1 MGEQTELEQEKD
13 QLDPSEISTGRK
25 RERSLIEFPYT
36 DLERTVELARA
47 LHATGGQAKIDLT
60 QLAVALDQSA
70 MSGTFRAKLSAAKMF
85 GLINVEHGTVSL
97 TSLGLKIID
106 ETTSGSARVE
116 AFLCVALYREMFD
129 RYNGYALPPPAAIER
144 QMETLGVPRKQ
155 KERARQVFSTSANDA
170 GFIAQNG
177 RFSKPAAAPPSR
189 TSEDQSNDGSGQGS
203 GSSGGGRDGGTS
215 QDDQT
220 INRLP
225 SGVLLAH
232 LDPNQMDEAQ
242 QEAVWTLLKYFRAK
256 GL

>member
-1 MGEQTELEQEKD
+1 MGDQTELDQEKD

-60 QLAVALDQSA
+60 QLAVAMNQSA

-85 GLINVEHGTVSL
+85 GLINVEQRTVSL
-97 TSLGLKIID
+97 TSLGLEIID
-106 ETTSGSARVE
+106 ETASGPARVE
-116 AFLCVALYREMFD
+116 AFLRVALYKEMFD

-155 KERARQVFSTSANDA
+155 KERARQVFSTSATDA

-177 RFSKPAAAPPSR
+177 RFSKPAAPPSR
-189 TSEDQSNDGSGQGS
+189 TSEGSNDDGSGQGGS
-203 GSSGGGRDGGTS
+203 GGGGRDGGTG
-215 QDDQT
+215 QDDKT

>member
-1 MGEQTELEQEKD
+1 MGDQTELEQEKD
-13 QLDPSEISTGRK
+13 QLDPSNISTGRK

-36 DLERTVELARA
+36 DLERTVELAGA
-47 LHATGGQAKIDLT
+47 LHATGGQSKIDLK

-85 GLINVEHGTVSL
+85 GLVNVEHGTVSL

-106 ETTSGSARVE
+106 ETTSSSARVE
-116 AFLCVALYREMFD
+116 AFLCVALYKEMFD

-155 KERARQVFSTSANDA
+155 KERARQVFSTSAADA

-177 RFSKPAAAPPSR
+177 RFSKPAAPPSR
-189 TSEDQSNDGSGQGS
+189 TGEDQSNDGSGEG
-203 GSSGGGRDGGTS
+203 SGGGRDGGKN
-215 QDDQT
+215 QDDQP